1 LNAALTPTEPSG
13 LIRAAAAEEPW
24 ATPELLAKH
33 YANDAL
39 IAAVQS
45 VGTAID
51 ELQRLGASPTNTASR
66 LRAAGIAVP
75 RSTVT
80 FAELRARLAGSRPAV
95 AR

>member
-1 LNAALTPTEPSG
+1 MTPSEPSG
-13 LIRAAAAEEPW
+13 L
-24 ATPELLAKH
+24 
-33 YANDAL
+33 
-39 IAAVQS
+39 
-45 VGTAID
+45 
-51 ELQRLGASPTNTASR
+51 